1 MDVVIFHHFLES
13 RDINATLVSCW
24 FSSLNNLISNWF
36 TWKMSILPKVAPSPF
51 SGDCPTRHWEFPPE
65 RPQGTHSPSEPTQG
79 AGIKPRTLLPGHNA
93 AKTER
98 SRKITPYGNMQKF
111 YYDEQHS
118 VIHCAAG
125 LSSQRRYPPLTAN
138 VHGMWKFPQRPHQI
152 MVFSLRLTLEFS
164 TRRATSAIMVYWEC
178 LGDFL
183 GCEIKCSALTTNM
196 EKKPS
201 QRAGGPVGC
210 WKQ

>member
-51 SGDCPTRHWEFPPE
+51 SADCPTRHWEFPPE

-98 SRKITPYGNMQKF
+98 CRKITPYGNMQKF

-125 LSSQRRYPPLTAN
+125 LSSQRRYPPPLQQMFMECEN
-138 VHGMWKFPQRPHQI
+138 SPNGLIRSW
-152 MVFSLRLTLEFS
+152 FSPSGSLWS
-164 TRRATSAIMVYWEC
+164 SAPDMQLLQSWFTGSVWGI
-178 LGDFL
+178 
-183 GCEIKCSALTTNM
+183 S
-196 EKKPS
+196 
-201 QRAGGPVGC
+201 
-210 WKQ
+210 